1 MDQGIFTI
9 VTLYVCYVLYVFV
22 KEYTE
27 KNYWF
32 TCTSKYLCESSVI
45 TSIQSHVL
53 TAQSAM
59 LVR

>member
-1 MDQGIFTI
+1 MDQGIFTT

-32 TCTSKYLCESSVI
+32 TCTSKYICESSEELSPVYK
-45 TSIQSHVL
+45 V
-53 TAQSAM
+53 TALSM